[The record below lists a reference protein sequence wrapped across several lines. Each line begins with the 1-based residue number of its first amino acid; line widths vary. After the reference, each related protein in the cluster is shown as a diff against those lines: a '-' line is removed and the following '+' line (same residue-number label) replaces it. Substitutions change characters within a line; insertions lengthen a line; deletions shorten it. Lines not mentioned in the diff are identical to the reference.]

1 MFKFFQKY
9 RTLFNYHFIS
19 IKQQIFEI
27 IRLTVIEILAIIN
40 WYSKIAVSN
49 SLLTD
54 VNIAHSDVNI
64 DALFTLS
71 KQHGYK

>member
-1 MFKFFQKY
+1 MI
-9 RTLFNYHFIS
+9 L
-19 IKQQIFEI
+19 
-27 IRLTVIEILAIIN
+27 LTVIEILAIIN

-49 SLLTD
+49 TYID

-71 KQHGYK
+71 KQHGYQTARVCER